1 MKYQFITLLIALLFH
16 SMVYAQSFFI
26 TRNGTIQFFSKT
38 PLEDIKAV
46 NKNVYS
52 SLNTAT
58 GSLQFLVQIPKFE
71 FRYSAMRNHFND
83 EDYMDSPKYPTA
95 DFKGKITDLSA
106 IDFTK
111 DGSYNVNIEGS
122 LTIHGV
128 TKTINTPASITVNK
142 GQITGATTFSVKIED
157 YNIVPPKIVFKK
169 IAEIVEVTVNCLYS
183 PYKN

>member
-1 MKYQFITLLIALLFH
+1 MTLLIVLLLH
-16 SMVYAQSFFI
+16 SVVYSQSFFI

-83 EDYMDSPKYPTA
+83 EDYMDSKKFPTA
-95 DFKGKITDLSA
+95 DFKGKITDLST

-111 DGSYNVNIEGS
+111 NGSYNVNIEGP

-128 TKTINTPASITVNK
+128 TKTIKTLASITVNN
-142 GQITGATTFSVKIED
+142 GQITGAATFPVKIED

-169 IAEIVEVTVNCLYS
+169 IAEVVEVTVNCIYT

>member
-1 MKYQFITLLIALLFH
+1 MNYKLVTFLFAVLFH
-16 SMVYAQSFFI
+16 SLVYSQSFFI

-58 GSLQFLVQIPKFE
+58 GALQFLVQIPKFE

-83 EDYMDSPKYPTA
+83 EDYMDSKKYPTA
-95 DFKGKITDLSA
+95 DFKGKITDLSTV
-106 IDFTK
+106 DFTK
-111 DGSYNVNIEGS
+111 NGSYNVNIEGS

-128 TKTINTPASITVNK
+128 VKTIKAPASITVNN
-142 GQITGATTFSVKIED
+142 GQITGASTFSVKIEE
-157 YNIVPPKIVFKK
+157 YNIVPPKIVFNK
-169 IAEIVEVTVNCLYS
+169 IAEIVEVTVNCIYT

>member
-1 MKYQFITLLIALLFH
+1 MQHKLITLFVAVILH
-16 SMVYAQSFFI
+16 SVVFSQPLFI
-26 TRNGTIQFFSKT
+26 TRTGSIQFFSKT

-58 GSLQFLVQIPKFE
+58 GALQFLVQIPKFE

-83 EDYMDSPKYPTA
+83 EDYMDSKKYPTA
-95 DFKGKITDLSA
+95 DFKGKITDLSTV
-106 IDFTK
+106 DFTK
-111 DGSYNVNIEGS
+111 NGSYNVNIEGS

-128 TKTINTPASITVNK
+128 TKTIKTPASITVNN
-142 GQITGATTFSVKIED
+142 GQITGTSTFSVKIEE
-157 YNIVPPKIVFKK
+157 YNIVPPKIMFKK
-169 IAEIVEVTVNCLYS
+169 IAEIVDVTVNCIYT